1 MENNPNLSRLSLISF
16 VICFSLTA
24 NLFGQPETL
33 WKTKFKKNVNW
44 LRLAPTGHLI
54 VSTGEGLLGV
64 DPDSGKVLWKNKGL
78 KGVLARPRDWTSSW
92 LQGFIPFTP
101 YAVVKE
107 WSGAHKTFKHS
118 GMPHYFRIFNFVT
131 GEDP

>member
-64 DPDSGKVLWKNKGL
+64 DPFDQPAVEDGKEMARRY
-78 KGVLARPRDWTSSW
+78 LAKM
-92 LQGFIPFTP
+92 
-101 YAVVKE
+101 AV
-107 WSGAHKTFKHS
+107 GA
-118 GMPHYFRIFNFVT
+118 G
-131 GEDP
+131 